1 MNPIN
6 SVSSGAKVHQHTVGV
21 CGMRLSR
28 LLFAGLVF
36 LRTAAVSDAQTTI
49 RADVNLVQLSVRVTD
64 KDGHNVVGLGQ
75 EAFRLTIDKKEHPI
89 TVFSGE
95 DAPVTA
101 GIVIDNSASMAPK
114 REQVIAAALAFARA
128 SNNKDQMFV
137 VHFNQRARFGLPD
150 TKPFTGS
157 IEELE
162 TAISKFDLG
171 GTTALYDAM
180 LLANSQFVRHA
191 TQGRKVLLV
200 ITDGGDNSSRAS
212 LAGTLEALVDSGA
225 VVYPIGLF
233 DPANKDQN
241 PGVLRRIADATGGES
256 FFPAA
261 VADTTRI
268 CEEIAADVRRQYT
281 LGFAGAEDGKYHE
294 IAVTASDPSQ
304 GVLKVHTRPGYFAAT
319 PRGSANRSGTP
330 DGIRW
335 GRPVEPGK
343 GHTK

>member
-1 MNPIN
+1 
-6 SVSSGAKVHQHTVGV
+6 
-21 CGMRLSR
+21 MRISCV
-28 LLFAGLVF
+28 LLAGLVC
-36 LRTAAVSDAQTTI
+36 LRTAAASDAQTTI

-75 EAFRLTIDKKEHPI
+75 DAFRLTIDKKDHPI

-128 SNNKDQMFV
+128 SNKKDQMFV

-150 TKPFTGS
+150 NKQFTDS

-162 TAISKFDLG
+162 SAISKFELG
-171 GTTALYDAM
+171 GTTALYDAI
-180 LLANSQFVRHA
+180 LLANSQLVKHA
-191 TQGRKVLLV
+191 TYGRKVLLV

-212 LAGTLEALVDSGA
+212 LEEALAAIVDTGA

-233 DPANKDQN
+233 EQTNKDQN
-241 PGVLRRIADATGGES
+241 PGVLTRIADVTGGQA

-261 VADTTRI
+261 LADTTRI

-281 LGFAGAEDGKYHE
+281 LGFAGAEDGQYHE
-294 IAVTASDPSQ
+294 IEVTASDPKH
-304 GVLKVHTRPGYFAAT
+304 GVLKVHTRPGYFAAK
-319 PRGSANRSGTP
+319 PRGSANRSAT
-330 DGIRW
+330 RT
-335 GRPVEPGK
+335 REK
-343 GHTK
+343 TE

>member
-1 MNPIN
+1 MP
-6 SVSSGAKVHQHTVGV
+6 
-21 CGMRLSR
+21 LSR
-28 LLFAGLVF
+28 VLFAGLVF

-75 EAFRLTIDKKEHPI
+75 EAFRLTIDKKDQPI
-89 TVFSGE
+89 TVFNGE

-150 TKPFTGS
+150 NKPFTDS

-162 TAISKFDLG
+162 AAISKFDLG
-171 GTTALYDAM
+171 GTTALYDAI
-180 LLANSQFVRHA
+180 LLANSQLVRHA
-191 TQGRKVLLV
+191 SNGRKVLLV

-212 LAGTLEALVDSGA
+212 LAETLEALVDSGA

-233 DPANKDQN
+233 DEADRDQN
-241 PGVLRRIADATGGES
+241 PGVLKRIADATGGES

-261 VADTTRI
+261 LADTTRI
-268 CEEIAADVRRQYT
+268 CEGIAADVRRQYT
-281 LGFAGAEDGKYHE
+281 LGFAGAEDGQYHE
-294 IAVTASDPSQ
+294 ISVTASDPKH
-304 GVLKVHTRPGYFAAT
+304 GVLKVHTRPGYFAVK
-319 PRGSANRSGTP
+319 PRGSANRSATP
-330 DGIRW
+330 DGITW
-335 GRPVEPGK
+335 GNPVEPAK
-343 GHTK
+343 RHSK